1 LKVGVR
7 SPASAALKERRDMLG
22 DVFGFT
28 NFLCAGT
35 LAGEEFVIRYGVRAP
50 VASLD
55 PQLEIRLRQ
64 ALIRR
69 LHVLVPAIFGFAF
82 FSRDCGDLA

>member
-1 LKVGVR
+1 
-7 SPASAALKERRDMLG
+7 MLG
-22 DVFGFT
+22 DVLGFT
-28 NFLCAGT
+28 NLLCAGT

-55 PQLEIRLRQ
+55 PQPEVRLRQ

-69 LHVLVPAIFGFAF
+69 LPVLVPAIWLSVLF
-82 FSRDCGDLA
+82 RDCGDVA